1 MAGVKSGHFY
11 LNREDLKAD
20 CERLLYTGKIRKVK
34 TVSLKKKKGILGT
47 LYANRVAYVYIAPF
61 FILFGVFNLFPMV
74 AGFAL
79 SFFRWDGLGPM
90 HFIKLDN
97 YINLFKDVLFWKAL
111 KNTLFI
117 GIIAHIPILLGGLV
131 LAYILNSKLVKGQ
144 NIFKTIYF
152 MPMVTSSVAIS
163 IIFMNLFGYNSG
175 LINYLLS
182 LFGEAPVNWLGGD
195 GSLIK
200 VAVIVMFAWKWI
212 GWNMVIYLAG
222 MQGISND
229 IYEAAE
235 IDGASHVRIV
245 FNILIPL
252 LKPIILFTLI
262 QSTIGMFNL
271 FTEPFIL
278 TNSSWSGG
286 TNNGGLT
293 LMMYLLNKAPQGGNA
308 YGYASA
314 VAYVITIMIVII
326 SIALNKVTAEK
337 DEIPQKRRKGRR

>member
-1 MAGVKSGHFY
+1 MKK
-11 LNREDLKAD
+11 NRFLAA
-20 CERLLYTGKIRKVK
+20 LYQ
-34 TVSLKKKKGILGT
+34 
-47 LYANRVAYVYIAPF
+47 YRVAYVYIAPF
-61 FILFGVFNLFPMV
+61 FILFTIFNLFPM
-74 AGFAL
+74 AYGFFL
-79 SFFRWDGLGPM
+79 SFFRWDGLSAM
-90 HFIKLDN
+90 HFNGLNN
-97 YINLFKDVLFWKAL
+97 YINLFKDILFWKAL

-152 MPMVTSSVAIS
+152 MPMVTSSVAIT
-163 IIFMNLFGYNSG
+163 IIFQNLFGYNYG
-175 LINYLLS
+175 LINWFLS
-182 LFGEAPVNWLGGD
+182 LFGEAPINWLGGD

-200 VAVIVMFAWKWI
+200 VAVIVMFAWKWV

-229 IYEAAE
+229 IYEAAA
-235 IDGASHVRIV
+235 IDGANHPQIV
-245 FNILIPL
+245 FRILIPL

-271 FTEPFIL
+271 FTEPFVL
-278 TNSSWSGG
+278 TGSSWTGG

-293 LMMYLLNKAPQGGNA
+293 LMIYLLNKAPQGGTL

-314 VAYVITIMIVII
+314 VAYVITMMIVII
-326 SIALNKVTAEK
+326 SVFLNTVMADK
-337 DEIPQKRRKGRR
+337 DPMGEGKKKGRRNRA

>member
-1 MAGVKSGHFY
+1 MKK
-11 LNREDLKAD
+11 NRFLAA
-20 CERLLYTGKIRKVK
+20 LYQ
-34 TVSLKKKKGILGT
+34 
-47 LYANRVAYVYIAPF
+47 YRVAYVYIAPF
-61 FILFGVFNLFPMV
+61 FILFTIFNLFPM
-74 AGFAL
+74 AYGFFL
-79 SFFRWDGLGPM
+79 SFFRWDGLSAM
-90 HFIKLDN
+90 HFNGLNN
-97 YINLFKDVLFWKAL
+97 YINLFKDILFWKAL

-152 MPMVTSSVAIS
+152 MPMVTSSVAIT
-163 IIFMNLFGYNSG
+163 IIFQNLFGYNYG
-175 LINYLLS
+175 LINWFLS
-182 LFGEAPVNWLGGD
+182 LFGEPPVNWLGGD

-200 VAVIVMFAWKWI
+200 VAVIVMFAWKWV

-229 IYEAAE
+229 IYEAAA
-235 IDGASHVRIV
+235 IDGANHPQIV
-245 FNILIPL
+245 FRILIPL

-271 FTEPFIL
+271 FTEPFVL
-278 TNSSWSGG
+278 TGSSWTGG

-293 LMMYLLNKAPQGGNA
+293 LMIYLLNKAPQGGTL

-326 SIALNKVTAEK
+326 SVFLNTVMADK
-337 DEIPQKRRKGRR
+337 DPMGEGKKKGRRNRA